1 MIPSDAPATARLVRS
16 AAVRAVMVLAIALAL
31 AGCGRK
37 ANPVP
42 PPGQPSTYPQ
52 PYPKT

>member
-1 MIPSDAPATARLVRS
+1 MTASRRVALWSACGLV
-16 AAVRAVMVLAIALAL
+16 LLLAL

-37 ANPVP
+37 GEPGP
-42 PPGQPSTYPQ
+42 PPGVPNTYPQ